1 MEKLLI
7 VDGSNLLFQMF
18 YGMPSRITG
27 LRGQPVQGTL
37 GFLGALLKIL
47 RMVQPSH
54 ALVVFDGECESA
66 RRDLDPDYKANRPDY
81 REVPEEDTP
90 FSQLPDL
97 FRVLDYLHIPWKET
111 TNCEAD
117 DWIAGYAKAY
127 GEDREIVIVSQ
138 DSDFFQLITDRV
150 RVLRYRGKRSVLYG
164 PEEIRQK
171 LGIDPGQY
179 TAYKSLTGD
188 TADNIRGAEKI
199 GLKTAAALMNQFG
212 TLDALLEGWQEI
224 PKPSVRESVRKNA
237 DRIRKNYA
245 LICLEGRGELPFA
258 WEELKTTIPGTTTME
273 VLKTLEIL

>member
-81 REVPEEDTP
+81 GEVPEEDTP
-90 FSQLPDL
+90 FSQLSDL

-127 GEDREIVIVSQ
+127 GEGKEIVIVSQ

-150 RVLRYRGKRSVLYG
+150 RVLRYRGKQSILYG
-164 PEEIRQK
+164 PGEILQK
-171 LGIDPGQY
+171 LGIAPEQY
-179 TAYKSLTGD
+179 AAYKSLTGD

-199 GLKTAAALMNQFG
+199 GPKTAAALMNQFG
-212 TLDALLEGWQEI
+212 TLEALLEGWQEI

-245 LICLEGRGELPFA
+245 LICLEGSGELPFA
-258 WEELKTTIPGTTTME
+258 WEELKTTIPNVATMQ
-273 VLKTLEIL
+273 VLNSLEIL